1 MHPRPE
7 HIAVGIALL
16 VAVAYLVGYEL
27 WKWIGAMF

>member
-1 MHPRPE
+1 MRTPYAA
-7 HIAVGIALL
+7 IGGITLL